1 MVRMHYEFLFL
12 FFIIFCYILRYT
24 EVLPL
29 LPLFLFVFELGVPY
43 MNLTGIY
50 FYFLLDLKHGRR

>member
-1 MVRMHYEFLFL
+1 MNFLFL